1 MIDATKTPRQSM
13 LKVRFF
19 LLVVGLFTAPAW
31 AINKCIGPDGRVVYQ
46 ATACPGSG
54 EIVGNEI
61 ARRETER
68 KAAAQREQY
77 ELEAS
82 RRAWA
87 QHRLDEQTRLQSC
100 KGQIHDVPFVGMTVH
115 AMENCTRFWERY
127 GAGARVNETET
138 ALGIRRQ
145 YVFNL
150 RDNIRYLYTAN
161 GIVTAIQR

>member
-1 MIDATKTPRQSM
+1 MKA
-13 LKVRFF
+13 
-19 LLVVGLFTAPAW
+19 LVVMAGLVGSMACGSVW
-31 AINKCIGPDGRVVYQ
+31 AINKCTGADGRVVYQ

-54 EIVGNEI
+54 DIVGNEI
-61 ARRETER
+61 AHREAER
-68 KAAAQREQY
+68 KATAQREQH
-77 ELEAS
+77 EQEAS

-87 QHRLDEQTRLQSC
+87 QHRLNEQTRLQSC

-138 ALGIRRQ
+138 AFGISRQ

-150 RDNIRYLYTAN
+150 RDNNIRYLYTAN

>member
-1 MIDATKTPRQSM
+1 M
-13 LKVRFF
+13 KVALIFAA
-19 LLVVGLFTAPAW
+19 LLAVAPAW
-31 AINKCIGPDGRVVYQ
+31 AIHKCTGPDGRVVYQ

-61 ARRETER
+61 ARREAER
-68 KAAAQREQY
+68 KATAQRKQDEK
-77 ELEAS
+77 EAS